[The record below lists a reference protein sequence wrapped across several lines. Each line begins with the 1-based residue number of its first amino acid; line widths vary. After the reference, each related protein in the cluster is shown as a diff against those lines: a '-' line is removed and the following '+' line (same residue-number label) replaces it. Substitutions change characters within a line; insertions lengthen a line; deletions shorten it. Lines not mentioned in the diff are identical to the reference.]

1 MSKILDFLKKFG
13 SRKFILAAVG
23 VVVGVCAMFGID
35 GNAIETVAG
44 AVTAAASAIAYIIAE
59 GKIDAESA
67 KNAAEKINDAID
79 AVKEE

>member
-1 MSKILDFLKKFG
+1 MKNFVKKLT

-35 GNAIETVAG
+35 GSAIETVAG

-67 KNAAEKINDAID
+67 KNAANKINDAID
-79 AVKEE
+79 AVRGE